1 MPISRRSVDQL
12 LVERGSRNT
21 LGVRLTGFTIAFLL
35 HGLLIGGG
43 IWKAFADGANLP
55 LEFVAVELLPASAL
69 GVESPAPKPPKTTP
83 LPKPEPDPP
92 PEAAPEPEPTVE
104 QPVITPEKEEPKPK
118 EPEPPKPTPKQP
130 PSGLTGPE
138 GTADGS
144 PTSLLKHGAAVA
156 GFDNPNFNYGY
167 YVDQMISLIRSQW
180 TRPPLG
186 SDIEVVI
193 HFRILKDGTVREV
206 EIRQSSGY
214 NSFDLAGMRAVSSA
228 SPLPPLPRSFQ
239 DSSLGVNLIFR

>member
-1 MPISRRSVDQL
+1 MPIFRRSVDQL
-12 LVERGSRNT
+12 LEERGSRNT
-21 LGVRLTGFTIAFLL
+21 LGVRLTGFGIAFLL

-43 IWKAFADGANLP
+43 IWKAFADGTNLP
-55 LEFVAVELLPASAL
+55 VEFVAVELLPASAL
-69 GVESPAPKPPKTTP
+69 GVESTAPPEPKSTPPPKPELE
-83 LPKPEPDPP
+83 LPPEPTPEPDPV
-92 PEAAPEPEPTVE
+92 AD
-104 QPVITPEKEEPKPK
+104 QPVITPEEEEPKPK
-118 EPEPPKPTPKQP
+118 KPDPPKPSPTETSPQTP
-130 PSGLTGPE
+130 GPE
-138 GTADGS
+138 GTPGGS

-193 HFRILKDGTVREV
+193 HFRIFKDGSVRNV